1 MHFKKGLDSKQQ
13 QLKTRHDIVQINLQ
27 GSVELSSRYVQYF
40 FFARALN
47 IFLSASTFATLVH
60 ILVVLLFFCH
70 NWSQTLQHKLCAA
83 RCYFRH

>member
-40 FFARALN
+40 FFLRE
-47 IFLSASTFATLVH
+47 
-60 ILVVLLFFCH
+60 
-70 NWSQTLQHKLCAA
+70 
-83 RCYFRH
+83 R